1 MASLHEW
8 LELAS
13 FLVTIIGLPGAIAV
27 FVYEQRREREN
38 EEEEIFL
45 KLSDDYARF
54 MELVLQNADLK
65 LRQLTPVT
73 ALTDEQI
80 DRRHALYS
88 ILVALFERAY
98 VLVYEDSMNRKQQR
112 MWLSWED
119 SMREWCARH
128 DFREALPSL
137 LHGEDPDFAVEI
149 SRIADL
155 AWQSASANPSI

>member
-1 MASLHEW
+1 MAGLHEW
-8 LELAS
+8 MELAS
-13 FLVTIIGLPGAIAV
+13 FFVTIVGLPGAIAV

-38 EEEEIFL
+38 EEEAIFL

-65 LRQLTPVT
+65 LRQLTPVSG
-73 ALTDEQI
+73 LSEEQI

-98 VLVYEDSMNRKQQR
+98 VLAYEDDMNRKQQR

-128 DFREALPSL
+128 DFRKALPPL
-137 LHGEDPDFAVEI
+137 LQGEDPDFAAEI
-149 SRIADL
+149 SRIAQEAAQPAADK
-155 AWQSASANPSI
+155 ASL